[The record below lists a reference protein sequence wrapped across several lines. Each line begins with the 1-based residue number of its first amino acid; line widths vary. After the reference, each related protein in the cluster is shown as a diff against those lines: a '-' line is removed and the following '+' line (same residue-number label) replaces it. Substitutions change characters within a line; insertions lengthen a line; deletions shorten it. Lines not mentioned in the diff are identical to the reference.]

1 METSMSIPLDLALLK
16 DVILLLISGIACL
29 YCVLLNRRLKGLNDL
44 KSGVGA
50 SIVSLTKAIKETHS
64 AAKAAQS
71 STVESIDVLK
81 ELLDKSNE
89 ASLRM
94 EAETIALQRN
104 VKRAIAVNA
113 GLQVKV
119 QTDLPEA
126 IEKAQTTASNLLKV
140 VADIEKYHA
149 SEGELLTENKADVTP
164 TAKISHLKVV
174 KKPARTTATRNADA
188 GGIEDDESESNTIL
202 VAELSEHL
210 GSLENV
216 AETDDVISEQTEN
229 TVNQTNQAPEEA
241 IEADAVAV
249 ADEEPLQEDI
259 AEDVTSETTEDISDE
274 STKKAAHVE
283 TLEEAPILQRIPPL
297 NPEKPKQSEPTKIT
311 DIKNVTELNAIEKDE
326 ANKDPI
332 DELFDNIDHLVK
344 AKGVSKGIGF
354 LKSREYYKS

>member
-1 METSMSIPLDLALLK
+1 MSIPLDLALLK

-81 ELLDKSNE
+81 DLLDKSNE

-140 VADIEKYHA
+140 VADIEKYHT
-149 SEGELLTENKADVTP
+149 SEGQMLAKSKSEEP
-164 TAKISHLKVV
+164 STAKISHLKVV
-174 KKPARTTATRNADA
+174 KKSANIMTA
-188 GGIEDDESESNTIL
+188 EDINSDNLEATEEESNNIL
-202 VAELSEHL
+202 AAELSQHL
-210 GSLENV
+210 GVSENEGITPDEIGSLADQTKLDHRKTTKSDETASKTLESLQNHTSNETT
-216 AETDDVISEQTEN
+216 AEATKYTEGN
-229 TVNQTNQAPEEA
+229 
-241 IEADAVAV
+241 
-249 ADEEPLQEDI
+249 
-259 AEDVTSETTEDISDE
+259 TSEETKTVKTVED
-274 STKKAAHVE
+274 
-283 TLEEAPILQRIPPL
+283 APILQRIPPL
-297 NPEKPKQSEPTKIT
+297 KVTTPTPNEPQKVA
-311 DIKNVTELNAIEKDE
+311 DVENVTELNAIEKGDE
-326 ANKDPI
+326 NKDPI

>member
-1 METSMSIPLDLALLK
+1 MSIPLDLALLK

-50 SIVSLTKAIKETHS
+50 SIVSLTKAIKETHK

-81 ELLDKSNE
+81 DLLDKSNE

-149 SEGELLTENKADVTP
+149 SEAEEASTT
-164 TAKISHLKVV
+164 KISHLKVV
-174 KKPARTTATRNADA
+174 KNSVETETVKEGGLQVTEVDTA
-188 GGIEDDESESNTIL
+188 ESNNIL
-202 VAELSEHL
+202 AAELSEHL
-210 GSLENV
+210 GALEDIDDSNPATPDESV
-216 AETDDVISEQTEN
+216 SPASQTNLVQEISVQQNETPSEIVKPLKEN
-229 TVNQTNQAPEEA
+229 TSEDTITESAIDIVDIAPEKTTSTET
-241 IEADAVAV
+241 AVV
-249 ADEEPLQEDI
+249 
-259 AEDVTSETTEDISDE
+259 
-274 STKKAAHVE
+274 KAA
-283 TLEEAPILQRIPPL
+283 EEAPILQRIPPL
-297 NPEKPKQSEPTKIT
+297 KPVASTPSEPTKIA
-311 DIKNVTELNAIEKDE
+311 DIENVTELNAIEKDDP
-326 ANKDPI
+326 NKDPI

>member
-1 METSMSIPLDLALLK
+1 MSIPLDLALLK

-50 SIVSLTKAIKETHS
+50 SIVSLTKAIKETHN

-81 ELLDKSNE
+81 DLLDKSNE

-149 SEGELLTENKADVTP
+149 SEGDGLADNKKVETP

-174 KKPARTTATRNADA
+174 KKPAKATAKTNADA
-188 GGIEDDESESNTIL
+188 SSIEDSESESNNIL
-202 VAELSEHL
+202 AAELSEHL

-216 AETDDVISEQTEN
+216 EETDEAISDQIESSA
-229 TVNQTNQAPEEA
+229 NQTHLDADEA
-241 IEADAVAV
+241 IETNVVEVEA
-249 ADEEPLQEDI
+249 ETPLQENTSEE
-259 AEDVTSETTEDISDE
+259 AVSETTEHIVDE
-274 STKKAAHVE
+274 SAEKAEHVE
-283 TLEEAPILQRIPPL
+283 TVEEAPILQRIPPL
-297 NPEKPKQSEPTKIT
+297 TPKAPTQSEPKKIA
-311 DIKNVTELNAIEKDE
+311 DIKNITELNAIQKEE